1 MNKNSVAELYNII
14 PFKEDNTWYFSLY
27 YKYED
32 EEGEHLFVIPKIA
45 LPFSQRHL
53 PSIKSDPFYFDEQ
66 PFINCDDSMLLY
78 ETVSSLAKAHGLK
91 DPSFFFDIVTKPAF
105 REMTLDEIE
114 KKLGY
119 KVKII
124 NKEEK

>member
-1 MNKNSVAELYNII
+1 MNKNDEAELCNII

-27 YKYED
+27 YTYED
-32 EEGEHLFVIPKIA
+32 EEGEHLVVIPKAA
-45 LPFSQRHL
+45 LPFSQDHL
-53 PSIKSDPFYFDEQ
+53 PSIKSGSFYFNEH
-66 PFINCDDSMLLY
+66 PYINCNDSMPLY
-78 ETVSSLAKAHGLK
+78 EAVSPLAKAHGLK
-91 DPSFFFDIVTKPAF
+91 DPACCFDIFTKPAF

-124 NKEEK
+124 NKEKK